1 MTTTQQVTCK
11 ACGEACDRVTPIR
24 NYGLICAACLVI
36 LKAGVDPSEGRDRLH
51 KRVSL
56 STLTYADP
64 MAVIRQWREK
74 EAALMAARPAE
85 ATCQCASCG
94 DVYDV
99 RGLSAIESDTVY
111 VQAGEEAC
119 FDRDGLLCKS
129 CRTHFET
136 RYGTPRA
143 DCHNILDVLYG
154 VHDTDR

>member
-1 MTTTQQVTCK
+1 MTASAYINQ
-11 ACGEACDRVTPIR
+11 
-24 NYGLICAACLVI
+24 AAR
-36 LKAGVDPSEGRDRLH
+36 AAAMRRPFN
-51 KRVSL
+51 
-56 STLTYADP
+56 LTMTGYQA
-64 MAVIRQWREK
+64 AWQAE

-85 ATCQCASCG
+85 ATCACASCG

-99 RGLSAIESDTVY
+99 RGLSAIESDHVY

-136 RYGTPRA
+136 RFGTPRA

>member
-1 MTTTQQVTCK
+1 MTTTQQATCK

-85 ATCQCASCG
+85 ATCACASCG

-111 VQAGEEAC
+111 VQAAPVYGLNRDDKVCATCRREIEA
-119 FDRDGLLCKS
+119 
-129 CRTHFET
+129 
-136 RYGTPRA
+136 RYGTPRR
-143 DCHNILDVLYG
+143 DVYHILDYG
-154 VHDTDR
+154 MDKADR